1 SRGPALVIE
10 DLKASE
16 DPAFAS
22 GNTIEAGTVR
32 AGIEVGPLVINRQI
46 VVRNLELESPH
57 LTFNRNSQ
65 GAWSW
70 STLGQASGQA
80 RLNYPVPTPGA
91 GRVAPSR
98 AILMQA
104 SPGLPNIFISALL
117 SSAEAGTLK
126 ALGLKH
132 ASVTFVEG
140 GPDKSRQ
147 VTFDAIDLKAAL
159 SPRPEEPEPSTHAV
173 GRLQTSSEKT
183 ETTELLVA
191 DLPFDIVA
199 ARAEVGGF
207 TISGTVGPG
216 DIQTSAVTARDFKS
230 SLTVNANIARFDD
243 IQASFSEGQLKGGVQ
258 LDLAAPRPRFAVEG
272 KLNNVNIDQ
281 SVGSLFGISGAV
293 TGHING
299 DFKLIGLM
307 AELPQSFPT
316 LSGDGQLSSDDLFVS
331 NVNLSEQVAK
341 RLGVSRIGDMAPGTS
356 FGHIDEQFR
365 ISGGA
370 ITIQNLHVRQLDGLG
385 DATTDRATINI
396 AFSGSRPNI
405 QLDFPTTVT
414 LSQESEAT
422 TKQASPLL
430 GIAAALLQ
438 GSNQMSVPI
447 HITGDL
453 LSPQILVDL
462 PRMLQNFGK

>member
-1 SRGPALVIE
+1 MPRRSGRGCFTRLLILLVILTVGMILLAPYLPLNGFKPQIESALSKQLGRKVTVGAVHLSLSRGPALVIE

-104 SPGLPNIFISALL
+104 SPGLANIFISALL

-216 DIQTSAVTARDFKS
+216 D
-230 SLTVNANIARFDD
+230 
-243 IQASFSEGQLKGGVQ
+243 
-258 LDLAAPRPRFAVEG
+258 
-272 KLNNVNIDQ
+272 
-281 SVGSLFGISGAV
+281 
-293 TGHING
+293 
-299 DFKLIGLM
+299 
-307 AELPQSFPT
+307 
-316 LSGDGQLSSDDLFVS
+316 
-331 NVNLSEQVAK
+331 
-341 RLGVSRIGDMAPGTS
+341 
-356 FGHIDEQFR
+356 
-365 ISGGA
+365 
-370 ITIQNLHVRQLDGLG
+370 
-385 DATTDRATINI
+385 
-396 AFSGSRPNI
+396 
-405 QLDFPTTVT
+405 
-414 LSQESEAT
+414 
-422 TKQASPLL
+422 
-430 GIAAALLQ
+430 
-438 GSNQMSVPI
+438 
-447 HITGDL
+447 
-453 LSPQILVDL
+453 
-462 PRMLQNFGK
+462 